1 MNANITHLRRI
12 WQQAFGDSDDAL
24 DAFFSVG
31 FSPDR
36 YNCILEDGIPVSAL
50 YWFDCSLHGHK
61 FAYLY
66 AIATA
71 KAHRGKG
78 HFHRLMED
86 THTILK
92 SRGYSG
98 TVLSPADEGLFHLY
112 GRLGY
117 RATATTDEIACQ
129 AADTPVALTQI
140 DAREYEILRRDYLP
154 KNGISQKDVTLDFYA
169 TYGRFYTGA
178 DFLLACARQDGVLYA
193 QEILGNKKACPG
205 ILCALNAPKGIFR
218 TPGSEKKFAMY
229 YPLREDCPTPGYLGF
244 DLD

>member
-1 MNANITHLRRI
+1 MNVDVTHLRRI

-50 YWFDCSLHGHK
+50 YWFDCSLNGHK

-86 THTILK
+86 THNVLK

-98 TVLSPADEGLFHLY
+98 AVLSPADEGLFVLY
-112 GRLGY
+112 ARVGY
-117 RATATTDEIACQ
+117 RTAATITEITCD
-129 AADTPVALTQI
+129 AADAPVPLSQI
-140 DAREYEILRRDYLP
+140 DARQYEILRQNYLP
-154 KNGISQKDVTLDFYA
+154 HGGLVQADITLDFYA
-169 TYGRFYTGA
+169 TYGKFYAGT
-178 DFLLACARQDGVLYA
+178 DFLLACAQQDGVLYA
-193 QEILGNKKACPG
+193 QEILGNTKACPG

-229 YPLREDCPTPGYLGF
+229 YPLREDCSTPGYLGF